1 MYHSSPY
8 HLDCFVAPCPVRI
21 KYVKDTCIFEV
32 DMDEIKKRA
41 EAGHAYAQFELGQ
54 YFEFGKAGAVQ
65 DFLQAQIWYQKA
77 ADQGFAKAQYNL
89 AMLYQHG
96 RGVPTDY
103 EKALRYYERAAEQN
117 DPWAINN
124 IGFLY
129 AHGRGV
135 EKNPD
140 EAIKWYRKAA
150 IFGHFEAQYNLGARY
165 AGGQGVAV
173 DLIEAHYWFAR
184 SQIGC
189 SALQRERSS
198 KIIESL
204 EEVMSPEA
212 IQEAKTKLSTELG
225 EE

>member
-1 MYHSSPY
+1 M
-8 HLDCFVAPCPVRI
+8 
-21 KYVKDTCIFEV
+21 E
-32 DMDEIKKRA
+32 EIKKRA
-41 EAGHAYAQFELGQ
+41 ESGHAFAQFEMGQ
-54 YFEFGKAGAVQ
+54 YFEFGKAGVVQ
-65 DFLQAQIWYQKA
+65 DFLHAKTWYQKS

-96 RGVPTDY
+96 RGVDTDY
-103 EKALRYYERAAEQN
+103 HKALEYYQLAAAQN
-117 DPWAINN
+117 DPWAFNN

-135 EKNPD
+135 EQNPE

-173 DLIEAHYWFAR
+173 DLIEAHYWFSRA
-184 SQIGC
+184 QIGC
-189 SALQRERSS
+189 SALQSERAS
-198 KIIESL
+198 KVIESL
-204 EEVMSPEA
+204 EAVMSPEA
-212 IQEAKTKLSTELG
+212 IQEAKSKLSSELG